1 MYPALAVLSALEA
14 EYENVDALWVGSEGG
29 MEAGLVK
36 SAGIPFRSI
45 PAAGLHGVGL
55 RALPGNL
62 FRLGRGVI
70 AARKVLREFR
80 PDVLFFTGGYVAGP
94 IAFTGRKTPTVLY
107 VPDIEPGMSLKVLAR
122 FADRITVTAP
132 DSKVYFKKPVNVTGY
147 PLRTDMTV
155 WQPEEARST
164 LGLSSNKPV
173 ILVTG
178 GSRGAR
184 SINNAVLAHLQELLE
199 LAEIVHISG
208 QLDWETV
215 RQAGTE
221 LTPRQQKLYHAF
233 PYLHEEMG
241 AALSAANL
249 VVSRAGASSIGEYP
263 FFGLPAVLVPY
274 PYAWRYQKVNVEYLA
289 RFGAAVSLEDH
300 RLKDDLF
307 TVVKDLLQNP
317 EKLAAMREAM
327 RRLSKPD
334 AARVIARQI
343 VELAG
348 EKSS

>member
-1 MYPALAVLSALEA
+1 VYPALAVLSALEA
-14 EYENVDALWVGSEGG
+14 EYADVDALWVGGEGG
-29 MEAGLVK
+29 MEAELVK
-36 SAGIPFRSI
+36 PAGIPFRSI

-62 FRLGRGVI
+62 FQLGRGLL
-70 AARKVLREFR
+70 AARKVLREFL

-94 IAFTGRKTPTVLY
+94 IAFAGRKTPTVLY
-107 VPDIEPGMSLKVLAR
+107 VPDIEPGMTLKVLAR

-147 PLRTDMTV
+147 PLRTDITV
-155 WQPEEARST
+155 WKRKEARSA
-164 LGLSSNKPV
+164 LGLDSNKPV
-173 ILVTG
+173 LLVTG

-184 SINNAVLAHLQELLE
+184 SINNAVLAHLPELLE
-199 LAEIVHISG
+199 IAEIVHISG

-215 RQAGTE
+215 RQAGAE
-221 LTPRQQKLYHAF
+221 LPPGQKKLYHAF

-274 PYAWRYQKVNVEYLA
+274 PYAWRYQMVNVEYLT
-289 RFGAAVSLEDH
+289 RFGAAVSIGDQRLE
-300 RLKDDLF
+300 DDLF
-307 TVVKDLLQNP
+307 KVVKDLLQNP
-317 EKLAAMREAM
+317 EKLAAMHEAM
-327 RRLSKPD
+327 RRLSKPG
-334 AARVIARQI
+334 AAQVIARQI

-348 EKSS
+348 EKNS